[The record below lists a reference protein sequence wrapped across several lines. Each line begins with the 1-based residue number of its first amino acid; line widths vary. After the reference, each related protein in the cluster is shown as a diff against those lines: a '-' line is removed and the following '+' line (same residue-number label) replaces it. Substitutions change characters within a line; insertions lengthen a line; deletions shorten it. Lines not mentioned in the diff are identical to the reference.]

1 MGKLERNY
9 DLSTLRHSAAHIL
22 AKALKNIYG
31 HDKVKLGIGPAIE
44 DGFYY
49 DVELPERISQEDLK
63 KIEKEMRKIVEKD
76 EPFYKKEVSK
86 KEAREIFKN
95 DPYKLELI
103 DEIEG
108 DTVSLYYLGDDF
120 VDLCKGPHVP
130 SSKHVRHFKLLN
142 VAGAY
147 WRGDSRRP
155 QLQRIYGTA
164 FFTEKELKDYLR
176 KLEEAK
182 KRDHRKLGRELK
194 LFEIFEEEAGPGL
207 VFYLPKG
214 AIIRSEMEKYLE
226 KEHEKRGYQKVY
238 IPHIMRVDLWKTSG
252 HYDFY
257 RENMFFV
264 PIVEHEEGEVLGNK
278 DVPLTKE
285 EIDKAAWYAVKPMNC
300 PGHILIYKNEVR
312 SYKDLPIKF
321 YEFGTVYRYEKSGSL
336 HGLLRVRGF
345 TQDDAHIIC
354 TPEQVEEEVKK
365 VVKMAF
371 DVLKTFGFEDFEVYI
386 STRPEKYVGTDEMWN
401 LAENSLKK
409 ALEDLGVEYKIDEGG
424 GAFYGPKIDIKVKD
438 CLGRKWQCST
448 VQFDFNLPERFDMT
462 YVDKDGEKKRPY
474 MIHRAILGS
483 FERFFGLLI
492 EHYAGLFPLWLAPI
506 QVRVIPISEKF
517 VDYAK
522 EITKKLKE
530 AGIRVDL
537 DDRDLKVGKKIREAE
552 LEKIPY
558 MVIVGQKEQEEKTI
572 SVRSKKKGQLGNL
585 KLEEFIEM
593 LKKEIENKE
602 K

>member
-1 MGKLERNY
+1 MEREY
-9 DLSTLRHSAAHIL
+9 DLETLRHSAAHIL
-22 AKALKNIYG
+22 AKALKNLYG
-31 HDKVKLGIGPAIE
+31 YDKVKLGIGPAIE

-63 KIEKEMRKIVEKD
+63 RIEKEMKKIIEKN

-86 KEAREIFKN
+86 KVAKEIFKN

-103 DEIEG
+103 DEIKG
-108 DTVSLYYLGDDF
+108 NTVSLYYLGDDF

-130 SSKHVRHFKLLN
+130 SSKHVKHFKLLN

-147 WRGDSRRP
+147 WRGDSRRA

-164 FFTEKELKDYLR
+164 FFTEKELKEYLKR
-176 KLEEAK
+176 LEEAK

-214 AIIRSEMEKYLE
+214 AIIRSQLE
-226 KEHEKRGYQKVY
+226 KFLEEEHEKRGYKKVY

-264 PIVEHEEGEVLGNK
+264 PIVEHEENEVLGNK
-278 DVPLTKE
+278 EVPLTDKE
-285 EIDKAAWYAVKPMNC
+285 IKRAAWYAVKPMNC

-312 SYKDLPIKF
+312 SYKDLPIKY

-365 VVKMAF
+365 VVQMAF
-371 DVLKTFGFEDFEVYI
+371 DVLKTFGFEDFEVYV
-386 STRPEKYVGTDEMWN
+386 STRPDKYVGTDEMWN

-409 ALEDLGVEYKIDEGG
+409 ALEDLKVDYQIDEGG

-462 YVDKDGEKKRPY
+462 YIDKDGQKKRPY

-517 VDYAK
+517 VSYAK
-522 EITKKLKE
+522 KIKDILEKE
-530 AGIRVDL
+530 KIRVDL

-552 LEKIPY
+552 IEKIPY
-558 MVIVGQKEQEEKTI
+558 MVIVGQKEEENNTV
-572 SVRSKKKGQLGNL
+572 SVRSKKKGILGSL
-585 KLEEFIEM
+585 SLEEFISM
-593 LKKEIENKE
+593 LKKEIESKE
-602 K
+602 R